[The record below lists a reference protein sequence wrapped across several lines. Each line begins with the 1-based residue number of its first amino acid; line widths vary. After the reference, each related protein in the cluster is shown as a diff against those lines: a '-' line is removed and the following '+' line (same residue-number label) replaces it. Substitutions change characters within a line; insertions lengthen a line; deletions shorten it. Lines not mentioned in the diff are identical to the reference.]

1 VSVCEGP
8 SRRVRHSPFVDSLT
22 PACTSLGSPLPPGEG
37 HKAAKERLAQAD
49 ACGVTKVIGVS
60 KLKSNYKPFEAKRR
74 LCASFD
80 LFLSDDRILP
90 LLPPLLGKQFFKKKK
105 QPIPVSL
112 GGPRSDWAAEVKR
125 ATASTSLV
133 LGGGACSAVR
143 CARSTQK
150 AGEVAANVMAAAAG
164 VVHYVPRGW
173 ANVRS
178 MYLKTSASVAL
189 PLYTCLPTQAEA
201 EQPGQA
207 EKKAAKKEA
216 KKAQGAAKA
225 QAKAAGGDA
234 AAAAAAPPALK
245 AAEVAPTAGVKR
257 KAADASKAKVAPAAA
272 PSGRAETLGAKAAA
286 AAGAP
291 GKRVKR

>member
-1 VSVCEGP
+1 MPVCEGP
-8 SRRVRHSPFVDSLT
+8 RWCVNSGSLCH
-22 PACTSLGSPLPPGEG
+22 PCVSLALPPSPGEG

-60 KLKSNYKPFEAKRR
+60 KLKANYKPFEAKRR

-112 GGPRSDWAAEVKR
+112 AGPRGDWAAEVKR

-143 CARSTQK
+143 CARSTQA
-150 AGEVAANVMAAAAG
+150 AGQVAANVMAAAAG

-207 EKKAAKKEA
+207 EKKKAKKEA
-216 KKAQGAAKA
+216 KALAKKEADASTGGA
-225 QAKAAGGDA
+225 GA
-234 AAAAAAPPALK
+234 AAAADAPPPALK
-245 AAEVAPTAGVKR
+245 PAGVPPAGVKR
-257 KAADASKAKVAPAAA
+257 KAADAGKAAVAPAA
-272 PSGRAETLGAKAAA
+272 PSGRAATLGAKVAAA
-286 AAGAP
+286 EASAP
-291 GKRVKR
+291 AGKRAKR

>member
-1 VSVCEGP
+1 M
-8 SRRVRHSPFVDSLT
+8 
-22 PACTSLGSPLPPGEG
+22 
-37 HKAAKERLAQAD
+37 
-49 ACGVTKVIGVS
+49 IGVS
-60 KLKSNYKPFEAKRR
+60 KLKSNYKPFEARRR

-143 CARSTQK
+143 CARSTQ
-150 AGEVAANVMAAAAG
+150 AAAEVAANVMAAAAG

-189 PLYTCLPTQAEA
+189 PLYTSLPTQAEA

-207 EKKAAKKEA
+207 EKKAAKKVA
-216 KKAQGAAKA
+216 KKAKGAAKA
-225 QAKAAGGDA
+225 QAQATGGD

-257 KAADASKAKVAPAAA
+257 KASDAGKVKVAPVAAA
-272 PSGRAETLGAKAAA
+272 PSGRAATLGAKAAA

-291 GKRVKR
+291 AGKRVKR

>member
-1 VSVCEGP
+1 M
-8 SRRVRHSPFVDSLT
+8 
-22 PACTSLGSPLPPGEG
+22 
-37 HKAAKERLAQAD
+37 
-49 ACGVTKVIGVS
+49 IGVS
-60 KLKSNYKPFEAKRR
+60 KLKSNYKPFEARRR

-143 CARSTQK
+143 CARSTQ
-150 AGEVAANVMAAAAG
+150 AAAEVAANVMAAAAG

-189 PLYTCLPTQAEA
+189 PLYTSLPTQAEA

-207 EKKAAKKEA
+207 EKKAAKKVA
-216 KKAQGAAKA
+216 KKAKGAAKA
-225 QAKAAGGDA
+225 QAQATGGD
-234 AAAAAAPPALK
+234 AAAAAPPALK

-257 KAADASKAKVAPAAA
+257 KASDAGKAKVAPVAAA
-272 PSGRAETLGAKAAA
+272 PSGRAATLGAKAAA

-291 GKRVKR
+291 AGKRVKR